1 MTWHFWRTAWQT
13 HSVSPFVFSISIRLL
28 ALDQNRFC
36 CRRITIM
43 IAGDTGSC
51 LCKGPWS
58 KLAVTIPNV
67 WSSYIHCHD
76 LLWNICGLICLHV
89 LAILHAC
96 LFPQMQREREREGNW
111 FATSLPPMHVQRNH
125 FSLWIFG
132 NLKETYCWMQ
142 IQNPISP
149 KWMEGDERLGR
160 PNARGQL
167 VSQMLAGDRGL
178 WQHSGSH
185 STWFLAVGRLLPGL
199 KYCKLERIKF
209 PSRPIR
215 IHVNCQLVDGTFA
228 LAPVILG
235 QWIRPGSLEH
245 GGDPSRFSRDIRHYS
260 FET

>member
-96 LFPQMQREREREGNW
+96 LFPQMQRERERRKLICHISSSNACAKEPFFILNFW
-111 FATSLPPMHVQRNH
+111 EPERNLLLNANSKPN
-125 FSLWIFG
+125 FPQMDG
-132 NLKETYCWMQ
+132 GGRTAR
-142 IQNPISP
+142 SP
-149 KWMEGDERLGR
+149 QCSWSVG
-160 PNARGQL
+160 
-167 VSQMLAGDRGL
+167 VT
-178 WQHSGSH
+178 H
-185 STWFLAVGRLLPGL
+185 VGRGP
-199 KYCKLERIKF
+199 RI
-209 PSRPIR
+209 
-215 IHVNCQLVDGTFA
+215 VTTFWEPFDMISSSW
-228 LAPVILG
+228 PVVAGVEVLQVG
-235 QWIRPGSLEH
+235 K
-245 GGDPSRFSRDIRHYS
+245 D
-260 FET
+260 